1 MATKRMSVKRFCDE
15 CLEVF
20 DEVYETG
27 CKYLITRNG
36 RGVIKVVRFEPLDS
50 PKVRPQNRNKKKRQ
64 LRPAASVRS

>member
-1 MATKRMSVKRFCDE
+1 MTTKRMSVKRFCDE

-36 RGVIKVVRFEPLDS
+36 RGVIKVVRFEPLDL
-50 PKVRPQNRNKKKRQ
+50 PKNKPQNRNNKKKR
-64 LRPAASVRS
+64 